1 MNDIALELARLH
13 VLKGADF
20 VRQLKMLVQSDI
32 FKSVEN
38 ERGIFAA
45 DANHREDLPS
55 LLDAARKAVAHGN
68 NVYILPNPKGIRT
81 ADFIFESKGIYKM
94 YDLKT
99 ITGQSS
105 IENRLIESIGQTYHV
120 LLNICTT
127 YNPRLMAIQI
137 RNYFNVYPDAIE
149 VLIYKGKKTI
159 SVTRRFAESPLYL
172 IQFIQ
177 KYEQ

>member
-13 VLKGADF
+13 VLQGADF
-20 VRQLKMLVQSDI
+20 VRQLKMLAQSGI
-32 FKSVEN
+32 FKPGLGEKN
-38 ERGIFAA
+38 IFAA
-45 DANHREDLPS
+45 DASHRDDMPA

-68 NVYILPNPKGIRT
+68 KVYILPNPQGIRT
-81 ADFIFESKGIYKM
+81 ADFIFENRGIFKM

-105 IENRLIESIGQTYHV
+105 IENRLLESIGQTYHV

-127 YNPRLMAIQI
+127 YNSRLMAVQI
-137 RNYFNVYPDAIE
+137 KSYFNVYQDALE
-149 VLIYKGKKTI
+149 VLVYKGRKTI
-159 SVTRRFAESPLYL
+159 SVTRRFVENPLYL

>member
-13 VLKGADF
+13 ILQGADF
-20 VRQLKMLVQSDI
+20 VRQLKMLAQSGI
-32 FKSVEN
+32 FKPVLGEKN
-38 ERGIFAA
+38 IFVA
-45 DANHREDLPS
+45 DASHRDDMPA

-68 NVYILPNPKGIRT
+68 KVYILPNPQGIRT
-81 ADFIFESKGIYKM
+81 ADFIFENRGIFKM

-105 IENRLIESIGQTYHV
+105 IENRLLESIGQTYHV

-127 YNPRLMAIQI
+127 YNSRLMAVQI
-137 RNYFNVYPDAIE
+137 KSYFNVYQDALE
-149 VLIYKGKKTI
+149 VLVYKGRKTI
-159 SVTRRFAESPLYL
+159 SVTRRFVENPLYL

>member
-1 MNDIALELARLH
+1 MGEKN
-13 VLKGADF
+13 
-20 VRQLKMLVQSDI
+20 
-32 FKSVEN
+32 
-38 ERGIFAA
+38 IFAA
-45 DANHREDLPS
+45 DASHRDDMPA

-68 NVYILPNPKGIRT
+68 KVYILPNPQGIRT
-81 ADFIFESKGIYKM
+81 ADFIFENRGIFKM

-105 IENRLIESIGQTYHV
+105 IENRLLESIGQTYHV

-127 YNPRLMAIQI
+127 YNSRLMAVQI
-137 RNYFNVYPDAIE
+137 KSYFNVYQDALE
-149 VLIYKGKKTI
+149 VLVYKGRKTI
-159 SVTRRFAESPLYL
+159 SVTRRFVENPLYL